1 MAKSYMSFRLRCI
14 LQILLFLSVFLVFL
28 CIATYMK
35 YDADVASSVLC
46 GGITIV
52 IPSFLFIVVFFFK
65 DKKILP
71 KSMVRIF
78 YLAGMAKIISL
89 ILVCLV
95 MFSFI
100 GIASPIG
107 YFVSLFFTQ
116 IMFWVGC
123 LLFLSED
130 MNIYEFK

>member
-1 MAKSYMSFRLRCI
+1 MIKSYISFRFKCI
-14 LQILLFLSVFLVFL
+14 LQVLLFLSVFLAFL
-28 CIATYMK
+28 CVATYIK
-35 YDADVASSVLC
+35 YDTDVVSSVLC

-52 IPSFLFIVVFFFK
+52 IPSFLFIIVFFFK
-65 DKKILP
+65 DKKTLP
-71 KSMVRIF
+71 KGMVRIF
-78 YLAGMAKIISL
+78 YLAGIAKIISL

-107 YFVSLFFTQ
+107 YFISLFFTQ

-123 LLFLSED
+123 LLFFSED